1 MARQLKKLMWSKV
14 MTQRLSVALAAL
26 VCATA
31 GAVEIDVELEV
42 GIGHTDNISRVSD
55 LPIDPAI
62 EDTIYD
68 AGVTVSLDHES
79 VRSSVD
85 LRGSLLFHDYQD
97 APYDSET
104 LPALDLASV
113 FRITEQSL
121 SWFLD
126 GNVGQQSIDP
136 FQPVTPENRENFSFI
151 TTGPSLFIPL
161 GSRFSVRTDLNYS
174 VIDYEERPL
183 DNSRKGAQLSFVRQ
197 INPTRTLSLNVRGE
211 QTDFDQDALFEPID
225 RYDAF
230 LQFSTTGSRNNIDI
244 DLGWSIAERAGSR
257 SEEPLINVNWTRQV
271 SRTTSI
277 TVSAGSQISDSAE
290 SFRTNQQSSIEI
302 GDVQDQQG
310 ITDPFTED
318 YAGLSMTYLAT
329 KTTLILAGRLI
340 DEDYLNS
347 AVSARN
353 RQIQR
358 LSASLTRRLGTA
370 WEVGLEAQQS
380 RHDYE
385 ELGRE
390 DVDFL
395 ASASLTWR
403 RLRTIAV
410 EFRIDRIDRESELP
424 LDEYTEN
431 RVYLGLHYTPDI
443 GN

>member
-1 MARQLKKLMWSKV
+1 MARQLEKVMWSKV

-26 VCATA
+26 ICTTA
-31 GAVEIDVELEV
+31 GAVEIGVELEV
-42 GIGHTDNISRVSD
+42 GVGHTDNITRASD
-55 LPIDPAI
+55 TPGDLAI

-68 AGVTVSLDHES
+68 TGLTVSLEHES
-79 VRSSVD
+79 VRSNVD
-85 LRGSLLFHDYQD
+85 LRGSLVYHDYQD

-104 LPALDLASV
+104 LPALDLSAL

-136 FQPVTPENRENFSFI
+136 FQPVTPVNRENFSFF
-151 TTGPSLFIPL
+151 TTGPSLYVPL
-161 GSRFSVRTDLNYS
+161 GSRFSLRTDLSYS
-174 VIDYEERPL
+174 EIDYEEQPL

-211 QTDFDQDALFEPID
+211 RTDFDSDDLFEPID

-244 DLGWSIAERAGSR
+244 DLGWSISERAGNR
-257 SEEPLINVNWTRQV
+257 SEEPLINVDWTRQV
-271 SRTTSI
+271 SPTTSI
-277 TVSAGSQISDSAE
+277 TASAGSQISDSAE
-290 SFRTNQQSSIEI
+290 SFRTNQQGSIEI

-318 YAGLSMTYLAT
+318 YAGLSLTYLAT
-329 KTTLILAGRLI
+329 KTTLILGVGLI
-340 DEDYLNS
+340 DENYLNS
-347 AVSARN
+347 AVSSRN

-380 RHDYE
+380 GHDYE

-410 EFRIDRIDRESELP
+410 ELRIDRIDRESELP

-431 RVYLGLHYTPDI
+431 RVYLGFRYIPDI
-443 GN
+443 GS